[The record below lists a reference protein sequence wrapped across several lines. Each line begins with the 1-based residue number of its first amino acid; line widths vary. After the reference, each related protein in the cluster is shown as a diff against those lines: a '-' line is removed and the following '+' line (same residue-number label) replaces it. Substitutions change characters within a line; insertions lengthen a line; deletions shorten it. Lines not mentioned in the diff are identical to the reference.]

1 MKPEIRSKM
10 IEHLER
16 AIENGVLAPTF
27 GRGLTD
33 DDFTALR
40 HLVQLRGLMIELSA
54 RPSGNVKKPY
64 YPTPDSEYVLA
75 KLKDEEA
82 PDDEPPSN
90 ERPLG
95 FRTT

>member
-1 MKPEIRSKM
+1 M

-54 RPSGNVKKPY
+54 RPSGNVKKTY

>member
-1 MKPEIRSKM
+1 M
-10 IEHLER
+10 IE
-16 AIENGVLAPTF
+16 V
-27 GRGLTD
+27 
-33 DDFTALR
+33 
-40 HLVQLRGLMIELSA
+40 SA
-54 RPSGNVKKPY
+54 TQSGNVKKTY

-82 PDDEPPSN
+82 PDAEPLSD

>member
-1 MKPEIRSKM
+1 
-10 IEHLER
+10 
-16 AIENGVLAPTF
+16 
-27 GRGLTD
+27 
-33 DDFTALR
+33 
-40 HLVQLRGLMIELSA
+40 MIELSA
-54 RPSGNVKKPY
+54 RPSGNVKKTY

>member
-54 RPSGNVKKPY
+54 RRGNVKKTY